1 MDFSKRLRGNRR
13 RFIFAGGSVGILA
26 LSGCASQSGQLRT
39 HAPNDVPRRVEL
51 TDTPFFPDE
60 TYYCGPAALATVL
73 TAAGFA
79 TQPEKVADQVFVPE
93 REGSLQIEMLA
104 AARRGGAV
112 ATVLP
117 GELETLLR
125 ELAAGNPIVVLQ
137 NLGLAWAPSWHY
149 AVLVGYDL
157 DAREF
162 FLRSGPM
169 RRQQLSFR
177 TFEHTWKRSN
187 YWAFAALPPDRLP
200 ATAGEVEVSR
210 ALVAFERN
218 AAPETAARAYA
229 TALDRWPDNLVLRMG
244 LGNSLHAAGD
254 LAGSEAA
261 FKAAARHD
269 SAAAWNNLALVRL
282 QRGRRKPALEA
293 ALRAHALDPSDEN
306 IRATLR
312 RIENEHQT

>member
-1 MDFSKRLRGNRR
+1 MDLSKRLRYTRR
-13 RFIFAGGSVGILA
+13 RFIFASGSVGILA
-26 LSGCASQSGQLRT
+26 LSGCAIQSGRLRT
-39 HAPNDVPRRVEL
+39 HAPHDVTRRVEL

-60 TYYCGPAALATVL
+60 AYYCGPAALATVL

-79 TQPEKVADQVFVPE
+79 TRTEKVSDQVFVPE
-93 REGSLQIEMLA
+93 RKGSLQIEMLA

-117 GELETLLR
+117 GELEALIR
-125 ELAAGNPIVVLQ
+125 ELAGGNPIVVLQ
-137 NLGLAWAPSWHY
+137 NLGLSWAPSWHY

-157 DAREF
+157 DAEAF

-169 RRQQLSFR
+169 KRQELSFR

-187 YWAFAALPPDRLP
+187 HWAFVALPPDQLP
-200 ATAGEVEVSR
+200 VTAREVDVTR
-210 ALVAFERN
+210 ALVAFERS
-218 AAPETAARAYA
+218 AAPEIAARAYA

-261 FKAAARHD
+261 FKAATRHD

-282 QRGRRKPALEA
+282 QRGRHNAALEA

-312 RIENEHQT
+312 RIENEHRT

>member
-1 MDFSKRLRGNRR
+1 MIHPERLRLNRR
-13 RFIFAGGSVGILA
+13 RFIFASSGLCILTV
-26 LSGCASQSGQLRT
+26 SGCAVQSGRLRT
-39 HAPNDVPRRVEL
+39 NAPADLPRRIEL

-73 TAAGFA
+73 TAIGF
-79 TQPEKVADQVFVPE
+79 TTDPKSVASQVFVPE
-93 REGSLQIEMLA
+93 RKGSLQIEMLA

-112 ATVLP
+112 ATVIP
-117 GELETLLR
+117 GELEALMR
-125 ELAAGNPIVVLQ
+125 ELAAGNPIVILQ
-137 NLGLAWAPSWHY
+137 NLGLSWAPSWHY

-157 DAREF
+157 DAGEF

-169 RRQQLSFR
+169 KRQQLSSR

-187 YWAFAALPPDRLP
+187 YWAFVVLPPGQLP
-200 ATAGEVEVSR
+200 ATAREIEATR

-218 AAPETAARAYA
+218 AAPAIAARAYA
-229 TALDRWPDNLVLRMG
+229 AALDRWPDRLVLLMG

-261 FKAAARHD
+261 FKAAAHHD
-269 SAAAWNNLALVRL
+269 SAAAWNNLASVRL
-282 QRGRRKPALEA
+282 QRGRHKSALEA
-293 ALRAHALDPSDEN
+293 ARRAHALDPTNEN

-312 RIENEHQT
+312 RIENET